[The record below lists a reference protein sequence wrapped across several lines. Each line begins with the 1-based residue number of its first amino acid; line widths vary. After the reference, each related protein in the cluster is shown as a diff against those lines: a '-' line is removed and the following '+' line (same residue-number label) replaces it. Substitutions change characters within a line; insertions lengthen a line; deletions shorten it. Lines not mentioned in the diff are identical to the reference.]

1 MISEA
6 QEVFKEVVRHREA
19 VREHY
24 RSPLGQLLVRYLSS
38 EYNNK
43 IEELLHGDKG
53 EAREAII
60 KGEARMLYALIN
72 LPDYL
77 YSLELKPE
85 NEPTG
90 TEV

>member
-1 MISEA
+1 MISEG
-6 QEVFKEVVRHREA
+6 QEVFKEIVRHREA
-19 VREHY
+19 IRDLY
-24 RSPLGQLLVRYLSS
+24 RSQLGQLLVRYLNS
-38 EYNNK
+38 EFLTK
-43 IEELLHGDKG
+43 VDELLHGDRG
-53 EAREAII
+53 EVRDAVT
-60 KGEARMLYALIN
+60 KGEARMLYALMN

>member
-1 MISEA
+1 MILEG
-6 QEVFKEVVRHREA
+6 QEVFREMHNHREA
-19 VREHY
+19 LRDFY
-24 RSPLGQLLVRYLSS
+24 KSPLGQLLVRYLNS
-38 EYNNK
+38 EFLTK
-43 IEELLHGDKG
+43 VDELLHGDRG
-53 EAREAII
+53 EVRDAVT
-60 KGEARMLYALIN
+60 KGEARMLYALMN